1 MIQRSK
7 LAEELRDYQ
16 IRSQRKYWV
25 VLSCFSAKPQISTR
39 QDIAKAILWGF
50 LFLLLV
56 LSFFLSLRLK
66 FHKLSALCIF
76 LGILLPTCLWI
87 SRQRQLAKK
96 RERRMLL
103 PLSM

>member
-1 MIQRSK
+1 MWSNSWELHVGEVEDARST
-7 LAEELRDYQ
+7 LSRELE
-16 IRSQRKYWV
+16 
-25 VLSCFSAKPQISTR
+25 LSW
-39 QDIAKAILWGF
+39 QDIVKAILWGF
-50 LFLLLV
+50 LFLLLI
-56 LSFFLSLRLK
+56 LSSFVSLHLK
-66 FHKLSALCIF
+66 FHKLSAVCIF

>member
-1 MIQRSK
+1 MGEVEDASSTFSRELVMI
-7 LAEELRDYQ
+7 
-16 IRSQRKYWV
+16 W
-25 VLSCFSAKPQISTR
+25 
-39 QDIAKAILWGF
+39 QDIAKAILWGL

-56 LSFFLSLRLK
+56 LASFVSLHLK
-66 FHKLSALCIF
+66 FHKLSAVCIF